1 MEEKLSPRASDIIL
15 DFADAVSTEAAE
27 RLGARGGERRMT
39 RGFESGYEVW
49 RGGENGCRAAV
60 VVTGRERSSGSMG
73 ETTLFL
79 RGVLGGFVSGAR
91 SVLCAGIGNRLV
103 GADSLGAS
111 FCSRVTVGSHGG
123 VSVFAISP
131 GTPAQTGADTAS
143 LIRAA
148 ASELGADLIVTV
160 DSLSTSSP
168 ERLCSLVQIDER
180 GITPGSA
187 MTHTSGEISRATMP
201 CRVVSVGVPTAVVLN
216 GIMLTTADI
225 AVQTEFYST
234 VLASALSAAL
244 IGK

>member
-1 MEEKLSPRASDIIL
+1 MEAKAHPRASDVIL
-15 DFADAVSTEAAE
+15 DFTSEAGAETAAGRDA
-27 RLGARGGERRMT
+27 RRMKKSLE
-39 RGFESGYEVW
+39 GGYEVW
-49 RGGENGCRAAV
+49 RGGENGRRAAV
-60 VVTGRERSSGSMG
+60 IVTGRERSTERMG

-79 RGVLGGFVSGAR
+79 RGVLGEFVSGAR
-91 SVLCAGIGNRLV
+91 SVLCAGIGNRLI

-111 FCSRVTVGSHGG
+111 FCSRVIVGSHGE

-148 ASELGADLIVTV
+148 AEELGADLIVTV

-168 ERLCSLVQIDER
+168 ERLCSLIQIDER

-187 MTHTSGEISRATMP
+187 MTHTSGEISCATMP
-201 CRVVSVGVPTAVVLN
+201 CRVVSVGVPTAVLLD

-225 AVQTEFYST
+225 AVQTEYYST